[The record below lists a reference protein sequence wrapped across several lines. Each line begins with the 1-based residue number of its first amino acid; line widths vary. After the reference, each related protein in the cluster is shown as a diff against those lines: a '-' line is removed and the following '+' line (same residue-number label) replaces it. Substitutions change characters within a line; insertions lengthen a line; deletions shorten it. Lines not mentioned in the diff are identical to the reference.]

1 MAEPL
6 HVKKLTTNLKTAGGV
21 TVEMGPR
28 VLIVGPNE
36 SGKSAIAQSLLLAT
50 TGATSGL
57 LLRKGSVRVGEQIST
72 MLPANEARIEIRA
85 ELSNGDVAIFECE
98 PGHKP
103 KHSKPSSL
111 GIGVDEVRE
120 AFSGSPDTAK
130 KFLVNALITVNIATS
145 EVYNELKTDS
155 LKDLFNEVIGDRKT
169 LTGGGFIELMDSV
182 LKTQKAY
189 KTRASGAA
197 TVVNLLG
204 QSAQFTATRN
214 MEVLWE
220 NSDAAVFAQWFKDQG
235 KSLQT
240 MTEEDRPAAL
250 GPLRW
255 LSKTL
260 GGKDALAA
268 AKPKEET
275 RNEIEA
281 AIAGKAIFDFVK
293 HTQKAAS
300 VEEEQAESYKR
311 LYDALL
317 EYFDLYL
324 SSIAIDTFVERA
336 SHYLP
341 PDEKLVIDS
350 DKMYFGLSRRGE
362 SHYALS
368 GSTEARVLA
377 AMCCA
382 LNGPGKLSIVVVDD
396 RMWDGMTLAK
406 TLKALEKAPCMVV
419 MMSTMLPR
427 GRARA
432 SWTFIELAGSEEPTV
447 PKGAVV
453 EKQDGISD
461 NSPATAAEADG
472 VSPETADADFGFD
485 FE

>member
-6 HVKKLTTNLKTAGGV
+6 YVKKLTTNLKTTGGV

-57 LLRKGSVRVGEQIST
+57 LLRKGSVRVGDQIST
-72 MLPANEARIEIRA
+72 MRPADEARIEIRA

-145 EVYNELKTDS
+145 GVYNELKTDN
-155 LKDLFNEVIGDRKT
+155 LKALFNEVIGDRKT

-189 KTRASGAA
+189 KSRASASA
-197 TVVNLLG
+197 TVVGLLG
-204 QSAQFTATRN
+204 QSAQFTAARN
-214 MEVLWE
+214 VEVLWE

-240 MTEEDRPAAL
+240 MAEEDRPAAL

-268 AKPKEET
+268 AKSKEEA
-275 RNEIEA
+275 RNEIETA
-281 AIAGKAIFDFVK
+281 LAGKAIFDFVK
-293 HTQKAAS
+293 HTQKAVA
-300 VEEEQAESYKR
+300 VEEERAKDYKR

-324 SSIAIDTFVERA
+324 SSISIDTFIERVNNF
-336 SHYLP
+336 LP
-341 PDEKLVIDS
+341 SEEKFILDS
-350 DKMYFGLSRRGE
+350 DNMYFGLSRRGE

-406 TLKALEKAPCMVV
+406 TLKALEKAPCMIV

-432 SWTFIELAGSEEPTV
+432 SWTFIELAGTEDAPV
-447 PKGAVV
+447 PKGAAV

-461 NSPATAAEADG
+461 NSPTTAAEADG
-472 VSPETADADFGFD
+472 VSLDVGFD
-485 FE
+485 IDFE

>member
-6 HVKKLTTNLKTAGGV
+6 HIKKLTTNLKTTGGV

-57 LLRKGSVRVGEQIST
+57 LLRKGSVRVGDQIAT
-72 MLPANEARIEIRA
+72 MCPATEARIEIRA

-145 EVYNELKTDS
+145 EVYNELKTDN
-155 LKDLFNEVIGDRKT
+155 LKALFNEVIGDRKT

-189 KTRASGAA
+189 KSRASGAA

-204 QSAQFTATRN
+204 QSAQSTTPN

-240 MTEEDRPAAL
+240 MAEEDRPAAL

-275 RNEIEA
+275 RKDIEA

-311 LYDALL
+311 LYDALS

-324 SSIAIDTFVERA
+324 SSIAIDTFIERA
-336 SHYLP
+336 NNFLP
-341 PDEKLVIDS
+341 SDEKFILDS
-350 DKMYFGLSRRGE
+350 DKMYFGLFRHGE

-406 TLKALEKAPCMVV
+406 TLKALEKAPCMIV

-432 SWTFIELAGSEEPTV
+432 SWTFIELSGNEEPTV
-447 PKGAVV
+447 PKGDAV

-461 NSPATAAEADG
+461 NSPTTAAEADG
-472 VSPETADADFGFD
+472 ASPETADADFGFD